1 MSFFEIA
8 SFGFEVGEKERAKL
22 SFFDSMHCRGYL
34 RYICK
39 LLLVVVTRRIMQ
51 QQLDDDYNERV
62 RIFLMLFNRSDHGL
76 DDKDIL
82 TMMPHI
88 IRVEGITL
96 DGLNQGVYAAA
107 KNKYFQCVSHLV
119 KEFGA
124 EFKSNAL
131 IELVH
136 NDARYTLDD
145 VMSVVRAAHHNATLG
160 GLDCSDTLGL
170 LVQNPLTLEKE
181 LSVVQLLPMII
192 LPPTRVYRCPEM
204 KMTQPFLD
212 YSLYRAASNKLFQC
226 VSHLVGE
233 CGAMFDEEA
242 LLELLE
248 NNVNF
253 TFEDAM
259 KVKDAEAGHGGLNP
273 NARDMDGNT
282 ILHNY
287 CARVRQDARVK
298 VDLEVVKQMV
308 EWGVNPSL
316 RNNLANGR
324 ETAYVLLVKISET
337 PDRRRQLSPQ
347 EKPEMIQI
355 MQYLSSMTNH
365 SAHNDE
371 DEDEDDEHDII
382 MDVA

>member
-1 MSFFEIA
+1 VSFFEIA

-204 KMTQPFLD
+204 KMTQAFLD

-273 NARDMDGNT
+273 NARDMDG
-282 ILHNY
+282 
-287 CARVRQDARVK
+287 
-298 VDLEVVKQMV
+298 
-308 EWGVNPSL
+308 
-316 RNNLANGR
+316 
-324 ETAYVLLVKISET
+324 
-337 PDRRRQLSPQ
+337 RR
-347 EKPEMIQI
+347 
-355 MQYLSSMTNH
+355 
-365 SAHNDE
+365 
-371 DEDEDDEHDII
+371 
-382 MDVA
+382 